1 MLASLVDGEMQR
13 FVATMPSVCFKI
25 GAFNFADSLE
35 QPTGFGFR
43 HLYRGF
49 SGSRKVLT
57 RAVLDLHESRWWA
70 FALSKAW
77 AFVNP
82 MAFGSKL
89 GYIRRRVADSTYRV
103 DTNMMQWTFCI
114 GLFQLE

>member
-1 MLASLVDGEMQR
+1 MQR
-13 FVATMPSVCFKI
+13 FVATMASICFKI
-25 GAFNFADSLE
+25 DTFHFDDSLE
-35 QPTGFGFR
+35 QSTGLGFR
-43 HLYRGF
+43 DLYRSF

-57 RAVLDLHESRWWA
+57 RAVLYLHESRWWA

-89 GYIRRRVADSTYRV
+89 GYIR
-103 DTNMMQWTFCI
+103 
-114 GLFQLE
+114 G